1 MPQHRKLY
9 VKKVKENSRS
19 MLDQLNAD
27 LERETEDVLETEQ
40 SADHLARVMEEPRE
54 ELKAAKRQEI

>member
-40 SADHLARVMEEPRE
+40 YADHLAHVMEAPRDE
-54 ELKAAKRQEI
+54 FKAAKR

>member
-19 MLDQLNAD
+19 MLSQLNAD

-40 SADHLARVMEEPRE
+40 SADHLEQVMEEPRE

>member
-1 MPQHRKLY
+1 
-9 VKKVKENSRS
+9 

-40 SADHLARVMEEPRE
+40 SADHLAQVMEEPRE

>member
-9 VKKVKENSRS
+9 VKKVKEIFRS

-40 SADHLARVMEEPRE
+40 SGDHLSQVLEESR
-54 ELKAAKRQEI
+54 

>member
-40 SADHLARVMEEPRE
+40 SADHLAQVMEEPRE
-54 ELKAAKRQEI
+54 ALKAAKRQEI